1 MLYTETILM
10 RNLNT
15 IYSNI
20 CTNPISV
27 ATDENYHTIN
37 VSLTYVKLSNNHSH
51 YTLTKIFGNMK
62 KIKSLQNYIE
72 LQQKRRKSVITCT
85 GW

>member
-10 RNLNT
+10 QYLNT

-27 ATDENYHTIN
+27 ATDENHHTIN

-51 YTLTKIFGNMK
+51 YTLTKIFGNIK
-62 KIKSLQNYIE
+62 KLNHYKLH
-72 LQQKRRKSVITCT
+72 
-85 GW
+85 